1 MDNQILEEKET
12 ANTGLKWG
20 GYAGAAYVL
29 STYVL
34 YMVYKDGRCILWTNG
49 FLPYIF
55 VIIAMVFAAFEKR
68 KLMGGYI
75 TFKVAVS
82 NTFLVLVISLLCFA
96 VFYFFLFNTIA
107 PTLNVSVKHMQLD
120 AIQKMLLLLHTPK
133 ENLEEAM
140 FPYKADDYIMT
151 VPRIALETVF
161 SIMKGFFWAAITAL
175 IVRKNQ
181 PTV

>member
-1 MDNQILEEKET
+1 
-12 ANTGLKWG
+12 
-20 GYAGAAYVL
+20 
-29 STYVL
+29 
-34 YMVYKDGRCILWTNG
+34 
-49 FLPYIF
+49 
-55 VIIAMVFAAFEKR
+55 
-68 KLMGGYI
+68 
-75 TFKVAVS
+75 
-82 NTFLVLVISLLCFA
+82 
-96 VFYFFLFNTIA
+96 
-107 PTLNVSVKHMQLD
+107 MQLD